1 MSSLSPAL
9 TPQGLGSMGNA
20 QRMVLQTLS
29 ARTLPFRV
37 FHSPVPVGM
46 AMPDGPIVSGGGAGR
61 PQPGDRTP
69 VIDARGIDGPL
80 RRRSEPRVRPYTR
93 ARRKAEAG
101 HPFWRRW
108 LDALLLWQK
117 RAATRHAML
126 QMSDHILKDIGLT
139 RSQVVHEA
147 EKPIWRD

>member
-9 TPQGLGSMGNA
+9 TSHGLGSMGNA

-69 VIDARGIDGPL
+69 AIDTPRIDSPA
-80 RRRSEPRVRPYTR
+80 RRRAETRIRPYTR
-93 ARRKAEAG
+93 ARRLASPG
-101 HPFWRRW
+101 RPFWKRW
-108 LDALLLWQK
+108 LDTLLLWQK
-117 RAATRHAML
+117 RAATRQAML
-126 QMSDHILKDIGLT
+126 QMSDHVLKDIGLT

-147 EKPIWRD
+147 EKPIWRE